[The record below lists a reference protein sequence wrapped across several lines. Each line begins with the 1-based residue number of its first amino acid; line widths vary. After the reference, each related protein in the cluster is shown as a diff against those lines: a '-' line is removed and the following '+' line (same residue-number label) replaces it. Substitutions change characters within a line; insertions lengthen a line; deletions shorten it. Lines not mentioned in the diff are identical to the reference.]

1 MDIKETK
8 ELIQALGKL
17 GVAGKKI
24 ASDKKI
30 GIDDITHIVNL
41 ASQANDILEG
51 FKGLNVMLEEL
62 KDLDQAEVIEIVG
75 ELYKQ
80 AEAINKA

>member
-1 MDIKETK
+1 MGIKETK
-8 ELIQALGKL
+8 ELIEALGKL

-24 ASDKKI
+24 AKDKKI
-30 GIDDITHIVNL
+30 GVDDIAHIVSL
-41 ASQANDILEG
+41 ASEADDLLAG
-51 FKGLNVMLEEL
+51 FKGLDVMLEEL
-62 KDLDQAEVIEIVG
+62 KDLDEAEVLAIIG

>member
-17 GVAGKKI
+17 GVVGKKI
-24 ASDKKI
+24 AADKKI
-30 GIDDITHIVNL
+30 GVDDIAHLVDL
-41 ASQANDILEG
+41 ASQAGQILEG
-51 FKGLNVMLEEL
+51 FKGLDIMMEEL
-62 KDLDQAEVIEIVG
+62 KDLDQTEVIEIVG

-80 AEAINKA
+80 ADAINNA